1 MNTIVEKITEQLQN
15 AFAECGYDRKYAK
28 VSLSNRPDL
37 CEYQCNGAMAAAKE
51 YKKAPFMI
59 ADEVVAKLDKNPL
72 FDRIE
77 SVKPGFIN
85 IILSGQA
92 VADYV
97 NEMAQAK
104 QFGEVADITGIILT
118 KLDGTAK
125 GGIAIAIQSEMH
137 IPVKYIGVG
146 ESIDDLQKFDA
157 NSFVDALFDI
167 RPDEN

>member
-97 NEMAQAK
+97 MKWHRQSSLVMK
-104 QFGEVADITGIILT
+104 ILKSQRWSSWITAEPMRQNRFT
-118 KLDGTAK
+118 
-125 GGIAIAIQSEMH
+125 
-137 IPVKYIGVG
+137 
-146 ESIDDLQKFDA
+146 
-157 NSFVDALFDI
+157 
-167 RPDEN
+167 